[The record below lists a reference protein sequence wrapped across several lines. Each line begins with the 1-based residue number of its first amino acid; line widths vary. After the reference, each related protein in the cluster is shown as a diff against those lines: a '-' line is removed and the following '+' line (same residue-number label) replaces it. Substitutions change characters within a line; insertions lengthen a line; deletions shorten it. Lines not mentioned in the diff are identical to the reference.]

1 MSKVGQINIV
11 GAIGGYEVTLQNVME
26 QVKTLGNVDEY
37 LVIINS
43 GGGEVFEGYAIYNYL
58 LSLNKPLT
66 TRGVGIVASIATVIF
81 LAGKKRQ
88 LYNST
93 QFLIHNP
100 WSVTEGDA
108 TEFSRKAEEL
118 RNIENNLID
127 FYHQH
132 TGIDNTTIQDLM
144 NEDKFISSESAL
156 ELKFATE
163 ILSPVKAFATFK
175 NKNQNKNQMSKIG
188 KIFKQAFAE
197 LKNAGVVLN
206 ETIMTKDGQEL
217 EVTMSGS
224 TIAVGDEV
232 MEGGQ
237 PAEGSYQLADGTEI
251 EVKGGIITAI
261 IQPSASVD
269 EPTASTEVEILN
281 AKKSELEEQVA
292 NLTAELEALRT
303 ENETLKG
310 TNEQMVEEV
319 EAITNHLRKLNIKA
333 SIPSAKTSFN
343 KTALDTNTE
352 LSKEDIKSRFKELQA
367 KSKSKITLAI

>member
-11 GAIGGYEVTLQNVME
+11 GSIGGFEVTLQNVME
-26 QVKTLGNVDEY
+26 QVKSIGNVDEY

-43 GGGEVFEGYAIYNYL
+43 AGGEVFEGYAIYNYL

-88 LYNST
+88 LYNTT

-100 WSVTEGDA
+100 WSMGEGDA
-108 TEFSRKAEEL
+108 TEFIRKAEEL
-118 RNIENNLID
+118 RVIENNLID
-127 FYHQH
+127 FYHQQ
-132 TGIDNTTIQDLM
+132 TGVDNSTIQDLM
-144 NEDKFISSESAL
+144 NEDKFITSETAL

-175 NKNQNKNQMSKIG
+175 NQNKNKNQMSKIG

-232 MEGGQ
+232 MEDGQ

-251 EVKGGIITAI
+251 ECKGGIVTTI

-269 EPTASTEVEILN
+269 EPSNSTELEILN

-333 SIPSAKTSFN
+333 NIPSAKTSFN

-352 LSKEDIKSRFKELQA
+352 LSKEDIKARFKELQA
-367 KSKSKITLAI
+367 KSKSKVTLAI

>member
-1 MSKVGQINIV
+1 MAKVGQINIV
-11 GAIGGYEVTLQNVME
+11 GSIGGWEVSLQNVME
-26 QVKTLGNVDEY
+26 QVKSLGNVDEY

-58 LSLNKPLT
+58 LSLNKPIT

-81 LAGKKRQ
+81 LAGKNRQ
-88 LYNST
+88 LYNNT

-100 WSVTEGDA
+100 WSMTEGDA
-108 TEFSRKAEEL
+108 TEFIKKAEEL
-118 RNIENNLID
+118 KVIENNLID
-127 FYHQH
+127 FYSQQ
-132 TGIDNTTIQDLM
+132 TGIDNSIIQSLM
-144 NEDKFISSESAL
+144 NEDKFISSDAAL

-188 KIFKQAFAE
+188 KIFKSAFAE
-197 LKNAGVVLN
+197 LKKAGVLLN
-206 ETIMTKDGQEL
+206 ETVLTADGTEL
-217 EVTMSGS
+217 EISMAGATP
-224 TIAVGDEV
+224 AVGDEV

-261 IQPSASVD
+261 IQPSAAAD
-269 EPTASTEVEILN
+269 ANASTEVEILN

-292 NLTAELEALRT
+292 NLTSELEALKI

-319 EAITNHLRKLNIKA
+319 QTITNHLRKLNIKA
-333 SIPSAKTSFN
+333 NIPSAKTSFN
-343 KTALDTNTE
+343 KTALDNNTE
-352 LSKEDIKSRFKELQA
+352 LSKDEIKARFKELQA
-367 KSKSKITLAI
+367 KSKSKVTLAI

>member
-11 GAIGGYEVTLQNVME
+11 GSIGGFEVTLQNVME
-26 QVKTLGNVDEY
+26 QVKSLGNVDEY

-43 GGGEVFEGYAIYNYL
+43 AGGEVFEGYAIYNYL

-88 LYNST
+88 LYNTT

-100 WSVTEGDA
+100 WSMGEGDA
-108 TEFSRKAEEL
+108 TEFIRKAEEL
-118 RNIENNLID
+118 RVIENNLID
-127 FYHQH
+127 FYHTQ
-132 TGIDNTTIQDLM
+132 TGIDNSTIQELM
-144 NEDKFISSESAL
+144 NEDKFITSETAL

-175 NKNQNKNQMSKIG
+175 NQNQNKNQMSKIG

-232 MEGGQ
+232 MDGGQ

-251 EVKGGIITAI
+251 ECKGGIVTAI
-261 IQPSASVD
+261 IQPSASTD
-269 EPTASTEVEILN
+269 TNASTEVEILN
-281 AKKSELEEQVA
+281 AKKSELEEQIA
-292 NLTAELEALRT
+292 NLTSELEALRT
-303 ENETLKG
+303 ENESLKG

-333 SIPSAKTSFN
+333 NVPSAKTSFN

-352 LSKEDIKSRFKELQA
+352 MSKEDIKARFKELQA
-367 KSKSKITLAI
+367 KSKSKVTLAI